1 MKKKKKVKA
10 KREKDKEYI
19 LLQAQIQKYQFHKI
33 QQTYEKEKTNKCNTW
48 FDTVQS
54 TTNQIINIPDIS
66 DFKQKNDIRKTK
78 QVEILFNKEQQKIF
92 QSWIKAYIRMYNETL
107 KYIKASTIKCYNY
120 KKLRTYHIKDI
131 RDGILAHTNIQAHML
146 DAAIKLACANY
157 KSALTNKHLGYIKH
171 FRIRYWRYNKS
182 STTIE
187 IEKGYFRAGTICKK
201 IFGMIKCKD
210 FDMKD
215 VDITSSIR
223 FDKPTNKYILCIPEK
238 ISKFNSLLKNTIS
251 LDPGIHTFMTGV
263 SNDRIVKYGN
273 ESYKMILSRLTTN
286 DKIKIN
292 KNIPSKIKK
301 KILKRN
307 NNKIRFKVD
316 ELHWKVANDLTN
328 NYKNIL
334 IGDMS
339 VKGITKKIT
348 SCLNNM
354 HKRVA
359 YALKF
364 YTFRQRLENKCI
376 EKDCRY
382 KKVNEKYT
390 SKTCSNCGYY
400 KENLGGSRIY
410 KCNSCK
416 STIDRDVNGSKCIL
430 LKALD

>member
-1 MKKKKKVKA
+1 
-10 KREKDKEYI
+10 
-19 LLQAQIQKYQFHKI
+19 
-33 QQTYEKEKTNKCNTW
+33 
-48 FDTVQS
+48 
-54 TTNQIINIPDIS
+54 
-66 DFKQKNDIRKTK
+66 
-78 QVEILFNKEQQKIF
+78 
-92 QSWIKAYIRMYNETL
+92 
-107 KYIKASTIKCYNY
+107 
-120 KKLRTYHIKDI
+120 
-131 RDGILAHTNIQAHML
+131 ML

-157 KSALTNKHLGYIKH
+157 KSALTNKRLGYIKH

-187 IEKGYFRAGTICKK
+187 IEKGYFRAGNICKK

-215 VDITSSIR
+215 VDITCSIR
-223 FDKPTNKYILCIPEK
+223 FDKPTNKYILLIPEK
-238 ISKFNSLLKNTIS
+238 IPKSNSLLKNTIS

-273 ESYKMILSRLTTN
+273 ESYKMILSKLIST
-286 DKIKIN
+286 DKIEKN

-316 ELHWKVANDLTN
+316 ELHWKVANDLTI

-348 SCLNNM
+348 SCLNKM

-416 STIDRDVNGSKCIL
+416 SIIDRDVNGSKCIL